1 MNSVL
6 RVFSY
11 LKRYPG
17 LASAQLFCASVMALS
32 VIIFPSITG
41 FVVDNIINDPAR
53 QHELLKWVLLGV
65 GGFFLKDFL
74 NCGRILVNNNFEQ
87 NVIFDIRSDL
97 YQKIQNLPLR
107 WFDSRRTGDIMT
119 RVAEDVTSME
129 RVLIDGIE
137 LGLVSTIQLLA
148 VGLVMYLTN
157 WSVALWATLPIPLL
171 ITGAWIY
178 SKDARYRHKAQRD
191 ATSDLNSLLHD
202 NISGI
207 RQIKSYAAEEDELGH
222 FNRLSQKVRA
232 ASLRLMRWWAVY
244 NPSMSFCQMLGY
256 ALVLFFGGQAVI
268 EGEMTEGQLLSYFLL
283 LSLFYEPVNNLRQLN
298 QLFLSSRAAADR
310 VFEILDSENEPNL
323 KDAQPLP
330 ANFAAKVAFQDLSF
344 SYGEGSDA
352 PTLTDLNLE
361 ALPGQTVALVGP
373 TGAGKSTIVNLLPR
387 FYNYQEGSIRIDGHE
402 LREIEKSSLRK
413 NIGYVTQEAFLF
425 NGTVRQNLLLARRDA
440 SEEQLW
446 AALANACC
454 SEFVKALPEQLDTN
468 VGERGVKLSGGEKQR
483 LSIARALLKDPPILL
498 LDEATASV
506 DTETE
511 HLIQT
516 ALDRLM
522 ENRTVFVIAHRLS
535 TIKNADCIYV
545 LDKGRLVEQGTHEEL
560 LKLNGLYGELSKKS
574 FLDEDQEPD

>member
-17 LASAQLFCASVMALS
+17 LAAAQLFCASVMALS
-32 VIIFPSITG
+32 VIVFPSIAG
-41 FVVDNIINDPAR
+41 FVTDTILPDPAR
-53 QHELLKWVLLGV
+53 HDELLFWVLLGL
-65 GGFFLKDFL
+65 GGFFLKDLL
-74 NCGRILVNNNFEQ
+74 NCGRILVNNHFEQ
-87 NVIFDIRSDL
+87 NVIYDIRSDL
-97 YQKIQNLPLR
+97 YRKIQNLPLR

-148 VGLVMYLTN
+148 VGTVMYVIN
-157 WSVALWATLPIPLL
+157 WQVGLWASLPIPFL
-171 ITGAWIY
+171 ILGAWIY
-178 SKDARYRHKAQRD
+178 SKDARHRHRAQRD

-207 RQIKSYAAEEDELGH
+207 RQIKSYAAEADEH
-222 FNRLSQKVRA
+222 ENFNSLSEKVRQA
-232 ASLRLMRWWAVY
+232 TLRLMRWWAVY
-244 NPSMSFCQMLGY
+244 NPSMSFVQMLGY
-256 ALVLFFGGQAVI
+256 SLVLYFGGRAVLA
-268 EGEMTEGQLLSYFLL
+268 GTMDVGDLVTYFLL
-283 LSLFYEPVNNLRQLN
+283 LSLFYDPISNLRQLN

-310 VFEILDSENEPNL
+310 VFDILDSEDEPN
-323 KDAQPLP
+323 KKGAPRLP
-330 ANFAAKVAFQDLSF
+330 DDFAARVEFRDLSF
-344 SYGEGSDA
+344 AYEAGDA
-352 PTLTDLNLE
+352 DSPTLTDLNLQ
-361 ALPGQTVALVGP
+361 ALPGETVALVGP

-387 FYNYQEGSIRIDGHE
+387 FYHYQKGSILIDGHE
-402 LREIEKSSLRK
+402 LKDLDKSSLREK
-413 NIGYVTQEAFLF
+413 IGYVTQEAFLF
-425 NGTVRQNLLLARRDA
+425 NGTVRQNLLLARREA
-440 SEEQLW
+440 SDEQLW
-446 AALANACC
+446 TALDHACC
-454 SEFVKALPEQLDTN
+454 KSFVEALPQGLDTN

-511 HLIQT
+511 HLIQK

-535 TIKNADCIYV
+535 TIKNADRIYV
-545 LDKGRLVEQGTHEEL
+545 LDQGRVVEKGTHEEL
-560 LKLNGLYGELSKKS
+560 LALGGLYSELSKKS
-574 FLDEDQEPD
+574 FLDEEPA

>member
-17 LASAQLFCASVMALS
+17 LAAAQLLCASVMAGS
-32 VIIFPSITG
+32 VIIFPSIVG
-41 FVVDNIINDPAR
+41 FVTDEILSDSTR
-53 QHELLKWVLLGV
+53 HFELLKWVLLGV

-87 NVIFDIRSDL
+87 NVIYDIRSDL
-97 YQKIQNLPLR
+97 YRKIQNLPLR
-107 WFDSRRTGDIMT
+107 WFDQRRTGDIMT

-148 VGLVMYLTN
+148 VGTVMYLTN
-157 WSVALWATLPIPLL
+157 REVGLWATLPIPLL
-171 ITGAWIY
+171 IFGAWIY
-178 SKDARYRHKAQRD
+178 SKDARHRHKNQRD

-207 RQIKSYAAEEDELGH
+207 RQIKSYAAEADELAH
-222 FNRLSQKVRA
+222 FNSLSGKVRQ

-244 NPSMSFCQMLGY
+244 NPSMSFVQMMGY
-256 ALVLFFGGQAVI
+256 SLVLYFGGRAVI
-268 EGEMTEGQLLSYFLL
+268 EQEMLLGDLVKYFLL
-283 LSLFYEPVNNLRQLN
+283 LGLFYEPVNNLRQLN

-310 VFEILDSENEPNL
+310 VFEILDSENEPNP
-323 KDAQPLP
+323 KDAKPLP
-330 ANFAAKVAFQDLSF
+330 KDFTAKVEFRNLSF
-344 SYGEGSDA
+344 SYGENSKNS
-352 PTLTDLNLE
+352 TLTGLNLE

-387 FYNYQEGSIRIDGHE
+387 FYHYDQGSILIDGHE
-402 LREIEKSSLRK
+402 LSQIDKSSLRE

-425 NGTVRQNLLLARRDA
+425 NGTVRENLLLARRDA
-440 SEEQLW
+440 TEEQLW
-446 AALANACC
+446 AALSNACC
-454 SEFVKALPEQLDTN
+454 ETFVKALSEQLDTN

-545 LDKGRLVEQGTHEEL
+545 LDQGRVVEKGTHEEL
-560 LKLNGLYGELSKKS
+560 IKLNGLYGDLSKKS
-574 FLDEDQEPD
+574 FLDEDSR